1 MGSIEIT
8 LDYMI
13 FDELHNIKGNNDYNN
28 FVFCNKIIN
37 KSLTVEVLLKRY
49 IINNEKKK
57 KKLVFM
63 KYFSYLNEILKENLK
78 SYNKTVKNQNEFE
91 KDEKNTKF
99 YLCQYDY
106 QKSALKE
113 EDLYFNNFHNSI
125 YCIRNQLFHFRNQQ
139 KQKSGNLNKIF
150 TSKLDV
156 IEVLYRKK
164 QYKHHKLC
172 RTIEQ
177 FSDTTKEIRMKIRI
191 ADLNVN
197 AYYIMIYKFEEI
209 CAMILKFYKR
219 KVDIFK
225 IEAEMFSVINL
236 TFLKYVRSM
245 QIEFQKL

>member
-91 KDEKNTKF
+91 KDEKILSLTYANMIIKNQHRKKKTYILTIF
-99 YLCQYDY
+99 IILYIVFEINYFISAIS
-106 QKSALKE
+106 KSK
-113 EDLYFNNFHNSI
+113 
-125 YCIRNQLFHFRNQQ
+125 NQLIFI
-139 KQKSGNLNKIF
+139 LN
-150 TSKLDV
+150 
-156 IEVLYRKK
+156 
-164 QYKHHKLC
+164 
-172 RTIEQ
+172 
-177 FSDTTKEIRMKIRI
+177 
-191 ADLNVN
+191 
-197 AYYIMIYKFEEI
+197 
-209 CAMILKFYKR
+209 
-219 KVDIFK
+219 
-225 IEAEMFSVINL
+225 
-236 TFLKYVRSM
+236 
-245 QIEFQKL
+245 